1 LPIVSPKSRPVFI
14 PVFFILVK
22 DTCSKFSSDERVQT
36 EALNTAQEEVGEHNL
51 TGTPGSKVIIIET
64 TVFKL

>member
-1 LPIVSPKSRPVFI
+1 
-14 PVFFILVK
+14 VK

-51 TGTPGSKVIIIET
+51 TVTPGSKVIIIET

>member
-1 LPIVSPKSRPVFI
+1 MPIVSPKSRPVFI

-36 EALNTAQEEVGEHNL
+36 EALNTAQEVGEDNL
-51 TGTPGSKVIIIET
+51 TGTPDSKVIIIRDNSI
-64 TVFKL
+64 

>member
-1 LPIVSPKSRPVFI
+1 M
-14 PVFFILVK
+14 K

-51 TGTPGSKVIIIET
+51 TGTPDSKVIIIRDNSI
-64 TVFKL
+64 